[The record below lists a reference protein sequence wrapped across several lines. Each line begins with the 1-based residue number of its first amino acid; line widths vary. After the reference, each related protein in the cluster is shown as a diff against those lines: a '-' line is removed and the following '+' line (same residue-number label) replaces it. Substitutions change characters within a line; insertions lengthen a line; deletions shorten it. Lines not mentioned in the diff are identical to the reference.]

1 MNSLKN
7 YIKESLLNNVNDL
20 VDDDVFINI
29 LTYIKDNYSVA
40 PQDPKLFKM
49 TKRNNI
55 YIIDVDGNLRLDVNK
70 STITD
75 GSFKFGHVTGYFDCS
90 KTNIS
95 NLEGAPD
102 IVDKFFDCGMCK
114 NLESLEGGPS
124 EVRGSFYSASMCPK
138 LTSLK
143 GGPEKTI
150 GDFDCMNCKNLITL
164 EGGPKYV
171 GGNYQACNC
180 SKLKNLSGVDTVKG
194 YLDISRCKTLLSS
207 RGSMI
212 HVSKNINRIVS

>member
-7 YIKESLLNNVNDL
+7 YIKESLLNNVDDL

-49 TKRNNI
+49 TKPDNI

-102 IVDKFFDCGMCK
+102 IVDKFFDCGICK
-114 NLESLEGGPS
+114 NLESLEGGP
-124 EVRGSFYSASMCPK
+124 
-138 LTSLK
+138 
-143 GGPEKTI
+143 EKTI
-150 GDFDCMNCKNLITL
+150 GDFNCMNCKNLITL
-164 EGGPKYV
+164 EGGPKCV

-212 HVSKNINRIVS
+212 HISKNINRIVS